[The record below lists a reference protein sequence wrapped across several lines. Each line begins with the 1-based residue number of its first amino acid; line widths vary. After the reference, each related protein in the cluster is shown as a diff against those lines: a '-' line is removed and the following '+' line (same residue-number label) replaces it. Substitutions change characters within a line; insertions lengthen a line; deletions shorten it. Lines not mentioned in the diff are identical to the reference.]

1 MTSTA
6 PTGQHVKMIKQVRA
20 PPAHVKEKAYPKK
33 VTLEAERYDEL
44 NFRIYEA
51 IFAACDKAKMR
62 KAKILVIATSVF
74 VHTSKFLFWPD
85 VVMLAGTDMDWMQSI
100 SLAIGVQRQT
110 EMNTITIVFV
120 GIDDYL
126 HSRSLLSRLSE
137 LATAED
143 AFWPAIKDI
152 LESMGELLDVV
163 KEGGFQKITPKP
175 VFVLSPGYAQI
186 PVGLKFVD
194 AMIASLS
201 EERFDVI
208 IPAPNRGVKAK
219 NLRPVGFGIACSLVG
234 YLKRYERIQR
244 PFATPASVG

>member
-1 MTSTA
+1 
-6 PTGQHVKMIKQVRA
+6 
-20 PPAHVKEKAYPKK
+20 
-33 VTLEAERYDEL
+33 
-44 NFRIYEA
+44 
-51 IFAACDKAKMR
+51 MR

-208 IPAPNRGVKAK
+208 IPAPNR
-219 NLRPVGFGIACSLVG
+219 
-234 YLKRYERIQR
+234 
-244 PFATPASVG
+244 